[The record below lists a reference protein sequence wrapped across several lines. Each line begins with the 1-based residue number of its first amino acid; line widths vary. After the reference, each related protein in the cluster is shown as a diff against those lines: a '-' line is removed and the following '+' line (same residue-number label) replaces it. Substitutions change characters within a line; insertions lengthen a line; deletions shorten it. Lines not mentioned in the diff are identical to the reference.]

1 MIALVCLLILLLFFT
16 LTSSF
21 SSLSFR
27 CAPPSPRP
35 PPPRAPTSIPSH
47 LSPPSIFLII
57 YYFSPFPACVFL
69 ILFLFSFYLPTITQ
83 KASSPL
89 RKKRVRPVLYFYNI
103 TQHNAT

>member
-35 PPPRAPTSIPSH
+35 PPSIPSH
-47 LSPPSIFLII
+47 LSPPSLFLII